1 MKLFTKS
8 KIQYINQANVWN
20 FENFHN
26 KNDILSFDIWHT
38 QGWYPRKNFTSTHG
52 SNIKR
57 LQLKHTKYM
66 YVFKIKKKVIIQ
78 WTYSILTLE
87 VWIMSRTR
95 LSWYTVQPPDKRHLA
110 TSKFWCKVI
119 ATAHKG
125 THQSGIMF
133 LQTTKHA
140 HKQRMKCFCAGL
152 HPKRCM
158 CECKDKRWDC
168 LCMKQNTGV

>member
-1 MKLFTKS
+1 MYGTSKTLTTKMTS
-8 KIQYINQANVWN
+8 YHLIS
-20 FENFHN
+20 
-26 KNDILSFDIWHT
+26 DIPKADTLERTLPLPMDLT
-38 QGWYPRKNFTSTHG
+38 LKV
-52 SNIKR
+52 

-66 YVFKIKKKVIIQ
+66 YAFKIKKKVIIQ

-87 VWIMSRTR
+87 VLIMSRTR

-110 TSKFWCKVI
+110 TCKLWYKVI

-158 CECKDKRWDC
+158 CECKDKWWDR